1 MSRIVFACVF
11 AAVTLWAPL
20 VGAKDLPSDIEALVA
35 AEKYGQAIRAL
46 RDYLA
51 KDKKSL
57 EGWTALGFAYYFTDE
72 DDSAAA
78 AFQQALEISK
88 KHWPAIHG
96 EVVVLTRQGQFAKAD
111 ERIRWAIKN
120 AKDRPV
126 TQAMF
131 HHDLG
136 LLQLEQDMLDSADIN
151 FYIAI
156 SQAPDSCQY
165 RLDLGEINFNRK
177 SYPMAISAYEDVLKC
192 NPTLAG
198 PVYHRIARAHLF
210 QREFEP
216 AIAAYRKSAE
226 AHPNFQVYSDL
237 GDALILQ
244 SRALPVEDTAKIF
257 DLYRQAIA
265 AYQDAKANAPDGCR
279 IYEKL
284 GKAQAL
290 MGRLQGAVEDFYRA
304 IECGTEDPNVFFA
317 AANVLIDLGRFDEAI
332 DQYRHYEEIR
342 AAKLKDHPWSA
353 PDADFFANY
362 GLAYRAKADSTAE
375 GPERDSLY
383 RMAISNY
390 ERALELDST
399 RAGILGDLGI
409 VLFNMNR
416 FRDAIPIFKRKIEME
431 PSLTNGYLNL
441 AYCYLQLKQ
450 YDSVL
455 VALDGM
461 LAVDSCNQKAFEI
474 GGYVAA
480 FEMKS
485 GSVARKWYSRQ
496 LACYPGNCD
505 AEMYIGYTYL
515 VTNDTAQIRQA
526 IPALKRGYE
535 CRLAKGDA
543 GCAENTK
550 QNALWLAEAYLALRD
565 LEQAVRWSEKVLACD
580 PGHKR
585 AREIKKQAESE
596 Y

>member
-1 MSRIVFACVF
+1 MSRITFACVF
-11 AAVTLWAPL
+11 AAVTLCGTLAS
-20 VGAKDLPSDIEALVA
+20 ARDLPPDIDALVQS
-35 AEKYGQAIRAL
+35 EKYSQAIPAL
-46 RDYLA
+46 RDYLT
-51 KDKKSL
+51 KEKKSV
-57 EGWTALGFAYYFTDE
+57 EGWTALGFAFYFTDQ

-78 AFQQALEISK
+78 AFQAALEISK
-88 KHWPAIHG
+88 KYWPAIHG
-96 EVVVLTRQGQFAKAD
+96 EVLVLTRRGDFDKAD
-111 ERIRWAIKN
+111 ERTRWAIKN
-120 AKDRPV
+120 TKDKPI

-136 LLQLEQDMLDSADIN
+136 LLQLEQDLLDSADIN

-192 NPTLAG
+192 DPSLAG
-198 PVYHRIARAHLF
+198 PVYHRIARAYLF

-226 AHPNFQVYSDL
+226 AHPTFQVYSDL
-237 GDALILQ
+237 GDALILE
-244 SRALPVEDTAKIF
+244 SRSLPVEDTAKIF
-257 DLYRQAIA
+257 DLYRRAIA
-265 AYQDAKANAPDGCR
+265 AYQDAKENAPDGCR

-290 MGRLQGAVEDFYRA
+290 MGRLEGAVEDFYRA

-332 DQYRHYEEIR
+332 DQYRHYQEIR
-342 AAKLKDHPWSA
+342 SAKLKDHPWAA

-362 GLAYRAKADSTAE
+362 GLAYRAKADSTAA

-383 RMAISNY
+383 DLAITNST
-390 ERALELDST
+390 RALELDSS
-399 RAGILGDLGI
+399 RAGILGDMGI

-416 FRDAIPIFKRKIEME
+416 FREAIPIFKRKIQME
-431 PSLTNGYLNL
+431 PDLTNGYLNL

-455 VALDGM
+455 TALDGM

-480 FEMKS
+480 FELKS
-485 GSVARKWYSRQ
+485 GSLARKWYNRQ
-496 LACYPGNCD
+496 LACYPNNCD
-505 AEMYIGYTYL
+505 AQMYIGYTYL
-515 VTNDTAQIRQA
+515 VTNDTGQIRQA
-526 IPALKRGYE
+526 IPTLKRAYE

-550 QNALWLAEAYLALRD
+550 QNALWLAEAYLAIRD
-565 LEQAVRWSEKVLACD
+565 LEQAVKWSDKVLACE

>member
-1 MSRIVFACVF
+1 MSRIARVFCLL
-11 AAVTLWAPL
+11 AVAWMASPVL
-20 VGAKDLPSDIEALVA
+20 AKDLPENIQALLA
-35 AEKYGQAIRAL
+35 AEKYSAAIAPL
-46 RDYLA
+46 NEYLA
-51 KDKKSL
+51 KEKKSV
-57 EGWTALGFAYYFTDE
+57 EGWTALGFAYYFTE
-72 DDSAAA
+72 DDDRAAA
-78 AFQQALEISK
+78 AFASALELAK

-96 EVVVLTRQGQFAKAD
+96 EILVLTHRGEFSKAD
-111 ERIRWAIKN
+111 ERTRWAVKN
-120 AKDRPV
+120 TKDKPV

-136 LLQLEQDMLDSADIN
+136 LLQLEQELLDSADIN

-192 NPTLAG
+192 NPALAG
-198 PVYHRIARAHLF
+198 PVYHRIARAYLY
-210 QREFEP
+210 QREFGP
-216 AIAAYRKSAE
+216 AIEAYRKSAE
-226 AHPNFQVYSDL
+226 ARPAFQVYSDM

-244 SRALPVEDTAKIF
+244 SRALPVDDTAKIF

-265 AYQDAKANAPDGCR
+265 SYQKAKENAPDGCR

-290 MGRLQGAVEDFYRA
+290 MGRPEAAVEDFYRA

-332 DQYRHYEEIR
+332 GQYQHYGEIR
-342 AAKLKDHPWSA
+342 AQKLADQPWSA
-353 PDADFFANY
+353 PDADYFANF
-362 GLAYRAKADSTAE
+362 GLAYRAKADSTAA
-375 GPERDSLY
+375 GSLRDSLY
-383 RMAISNY
+383 DMAIGNY
-390 ERALELDST
+390 NRALELDST

-416 FRDAIPIFKRKIEME
+416 FTEAIPIFNRKIEME
-431 PSLTNGYLNL
+431 PALTNGYLNL
-441 AYCYLQLKQ
+441 AYCYLQLKKF
-450 YDSVL
+450 DSVL

-480 FEMKS
+480 FELKK
-485 GSVARKWYSRQ
+485 GSVARAWYNRQ
-496 LACYPGNCD
+496 LACDAANCD
-505 AEMYIGYTYL
+505 AQMYIGYTYL
-515 VTNDTAQIRQA
+515 VTNDTAQIRLA
-526 IPALKRGYE
+526 IPSLKKAYE
-535 CRLAKGDA
+535 CRLAKGERSC
-543 GCAENTK
+543 GENIK
-550 QNALWLAEAYLALRD
+550 QNALWLAEAYFAIRD
-565 LEQAVRWSEKVLACD
+565 LEQAVKWSQKVLACD

-585 AREIKKQAESE
+585 AGEIKKQAESE